1 MKKIH
6 ILLVLFACIL
16 AACTKDDAEQMN
28 SEKAK
33 SHINMKVHDFIM
45 NNENFVGTR
54 TSHIIDF
61 SAGTFKTIWL
71 PTSDF
76 IEVYAIEEEGKFNAI
91 SHVPF
96 EITSYTGDNDK
107 SWSYFTGS
115 GFGLVNGY
123 KYGAIY
129 PRTTAQNDPT
139 NITVDFSEILKG
151 ITIKPNDLSHLSK
164 LDYLYTKEAAIP
176 DGNKC
181 TLDFYHMS
189 AIVAVRM
196 IAMKDI
202 TFNKINF
209 YNTKQSEKTSGTPS
223 RTISTDITYSGYN
236 VNLGNGTISSNSN
249 NNLVFNVEETTLKRG
264 EFTTFYL
271 VIPVIYD
278 GTSSNGNW
286 TGNLGFRLSN
296 GNDVVSGL
304 NSQSVTGLQA
314 GNVYSVVYV
323 LN

>member
-61 SAGTFKTIWL
+61 SAGTFKTTWL

-76 IEVYAIEEEGKFNAI
+76 IEVYAIAEEEVAI

-96 EITSYTGDNDK
+96 EINSYSSEHPDDK
-107 SWSYFTGS
+107 SYSKFTGS
-115 GFGLVNGY
+115 GFGLINGY
-123 KYGAIY
+123 KYAAIY
-129 PRTTAQNDPT
+129 PRTESQDDPK
-139 NITVDFSEILKG
+139 NIIVDFSEILKD

-164 LDYLYTKEAAIP
+164 LDYLYTKEAVSP
-176 DGNKC
+176 NGNTC
-181 TLDFYHMS
+181 DMEFYHMS

-196 IAMKDI
+196 IAMNDI

-249 NNLVFNVEETTLKRG
+249 KNLVFNVEETTLKRG

-278 GTSSNGNW
+278 GTSSNGIW